1 MYRHFRLT
9 PYTNHYKYSAF
20 QDSRLEFVSLFP
32 RVDTRLIPT
41 NVLHATYLRYLHII
55 YMLNTIL
62 KHTTNISCKST
73 PLHRNIPYTQH
84 TKHTPSSSIHFF
96 IYYYY
101 YYIIIIFYL
110 FFLLPSFLHNHTTT
124 LNDTQTTL
132 SHQYPSLTSAQDTQH
147 THHPTLM
154 FKQSLSHPFYTQ
166 TPCSINAIC
175 TYIDSSYLTA
185 ATIPS
190 TINQSPNRQLPKDM
204 LSSIL
209 KDVRDQRRRG
219 GIIRYIR
226 IFISLQALK

>member
-1 MYRHFRLT
+1 MQVNTFTSQHT
-9 PYTNHYKYSAF
+9 IHTTYKTHTFLLY
-20 QDSRLEFVSLFP
+20 SLFYLSLLLLHYYHL
-32 RVDTRLIPT
+32 LIF
-41 NVLHATYLRYLHII
+41 
-55 YMLNTIL
+55 
-62 KHTTNISCKST
+62 
-73 PLHRNIPYTQH
+73 
-84 TKHTPSSSIHFF
+84 PS
-96 IYYYY
+96 
-101 YYIIIIFYL
+101 
-110 FFLLPSFLHNHTTT
+110 SFLHNHTTT
-124 LNDTQTTL
+124 LTDTQTTL

-185 ATIPS
+185 ATVPS

-219 GIIRYIR
+219 SIIRYIR

>member
-55 YMLNTIL
+55 YMLHTIL

-73 PLHRNIPYTQH
+73 PLHHNIPYTQH

-101 YYIIIIFYL
+101 YYYIIIIYL
-110 FFLLPSFLHNHTTT
+110 FFLPSFIIIIIILLHWPTHKQHSHTNIPPSPAHKTPNTLTT
-124 LNDTQTTL
+124 LHLCSNNLYHTPFIRKHHVVSMKYVHTSIHPILQPQL
-132 SHQYPSLTSAQDTQH
+132 SHQR
-147 THHPTLM
+147 
-154 FKQSLSHPFYTQ
+154 
-166 TPCSINAIC
+166 SIKVQIA
-175 TYIDSSYLTA
+175 SY
-185 ATIPS
+185 
-190 TINQSPNRQLPKDM
+190 
-204 LSSIL
+204 
-209 KDVRDQRRRG
+209 QRTCFLL
-219 GIIRYIR
+219 Y
-226 IFISLQALK
+226 

>member
-1 MYRHFRLT
+1 MQVNTFTSQHT
-9 PYTNHYKYSAF
+9 IHTTYKTHTFLLY
-20 QDSRLEFVSLFP
+20 SLF
-32 RVDTRLIPT
+32 
-41 NVLHATYLRYLHII
+41 Y
-55 YMLNTIL
+55 
-62 KHTTNISCKST
+62 
-73 PLHRNIPYTQH
+73 
-84 TKHTPSSSIHFF
+84 F
-96 IYYYY
+96 ICYYYY
-101 YYIIIIFYL
+101 LLHYYYL
-110 FFLLPSFLHNHTTT
+110 LILPSFLHNHHHHHTTT

-166 TPCSINAIC
+166 TPCTINAIC

-185 ATIPS
+185 ATVPS

-219 GIIRYIR
+219 SIIRYIR
-226 IFISLQALK
+226 IFRSLQALK

>member
-9 PYTNHYKYSAF
+9 PYTNHYENSAF

-41 NVLHATYLRYLHII
+41 NVLHATHLRYLHII
-55 YMLNTIL
+55 YMLHTIF

-73 PLHRNIPYTQH
+73 PLRHNIPYTQH

-96 IYYYY
+96 YFIYYYLL
-101 YYIIIIFYL
+101 I
-110 FFLLPSFLHNHTTT
+110 LPSPFFLHNHTTT
-124 LNDTQTTL
+124 TLTDTQTTL
-132 SHQYPSLTSAQDTQH
+132 SHQYPSLTSAQNTQH
-147 THHPTLM
+147 AHHPTLM

-166 TPCSINAIC
+166 TPSNINAIC
-175 TYIDSSYLTA
+175 TYVDSCYLTA

-219 GIIRYIR
+219 NIIRYIR

>member
-55 YMLNTIL
+55 YMLHTIF

-96 IYYYY
+96 ILFVIIII
-101 YYIIIIFYL
+101 YYIIIIYL
-110 FFLLPSFLHNHTTT
+110 FFLPSFIIIIIIILLH
-124 LNDTQTTL
+124 
-132 SHQYPSLTSAQDTQH
+132 
-147 THHPTLM
+147 
-154 FKQSLSHPFYTQ
+154 
-166 TPCSINAIC
+166 
-175 TYIDSSYLTA
+175 
-185 ATIPS
+185 
-190 TINQSPNRQLPKDM
+190 
-204 LSSIL
+204 
-209 KDVRDQRRRG
+209 
-219 GIIRYIR
+219 
-226 IFISLQALK
+226 